1 MIQDRCF
8 ENSGE
13 EPTPSLP
20 PREKIGSIERISAHL
35 ARFEGDGKKNA
46 VVNPATRCVSRYFTS
61 GVEGRGEF
69 HSSGKSWREKLASS
83 PPAPR
88 SRFSHNLS
96 LTMMPSDRQ
105 LFARG
110 RKISAPSVDIPLH
123 PSLLRR
129 EQPPC
134 HESPSSS
141 LFRINNY
148 HHPRIQRKFRR
159 RRRFSFEVRAMRI
172 PPSVEEFERS
182 WRALFSKER
191 NRHFSRVGSKFKGG
205 RVSMIS
211 GRNGSRQ
218 DISRSP
224 ISDLTSLNLN
234 FSIFV
239 YEYCYPWDYTG

>member
-172 PPSVEEFERS
+172 PPSVEEFDEILEGIVFEGKKPS
-182 WRALFSKER
+182 F
-191 NRHFSRVGSKFKGG
+191 FSRRIK
-205 RVSMIS
+205 I
-211 GRNGSRQ
+211 
-218 DISRSP
+218 
-224 ISDLTSLNLN
+224 
-234 FSIFV
+234 
-239 YEYCYPWDYTG
+239 

>member
-129 EQPPC
+129 EQPPYPC

-159 RRRFSFEVRAMRI
+159 RMVLVRSSSDEDSSERWGIRWDLGGHCFRR
-172 PPSVEEFERS
+172 
-182 WRALFSKER
+182 KETVIFLASDQNLR
-191 NRHFSRVGSKFKGG
+191 EGG
-205 RVSMIS
+205 FRWYRDETDLGGIS
-211 GRNGSRQ
+211 
-218 DISRSP
+218 P
-224 ISDLTSLNLN
+224 DLQ
-234 FSIFV
+234 FQI
-239 YEYCYPWDYTG
+239 

>member
-159 RRRFSFEVRAMRI
+159 RMVLVRSSSDEDSSERWGIREILEGIVFEGKKPSF
-172 PPSVEEFERS
+172 
-182 WRALFSKER
+182 
-191 NRHFSRVGSKFKGG
+191 FSRRIK
-205 RVSMIS
+205 I
-211 GRNGSRQ
+211 
-218 DISRSP
+218 
-224 ISDLTSLNLN
+224 
-234 FSIFV
+234 
-239 YEYCYPWDYTG
+239 

>member
-129 EQPPC
+129 EQPPYPC

-159 RRRFSFEVRAMRI
+159 RMVLVR
-172 PPSVEEFERS
+172 SSSDEDSSER
-182 WRALFSKER
+182 
-191 NRHFSRVGSKFKGG
+191 
-205 RVSMIS
+205 
-211 GRNGSRQ
+211 
-218 DISRSP
+218 
-224 ISDLTSLNLN
+224 
-234 FSIFV
+234 
-239 YEYCYPWDYTG
+239 